1 MIQILD
7 VLIVDD
13 NRKIIRTLADIIRL
27 HGYQCE
33 TASSGEEA
41 LEVLDTKPI
50 DCVITDIKMPGTNGA
65 DLCKTVKG
73 RQPDLPVVMMTAYAN
88 SELVQQGL
96 EVGAIASLTKPVDI
110 KILLYFLS
118 SLCMERSIVIVSED
132 VESCKTTV
140 DILKERG
147 LSVVVVTDPDSLFD
161 IFDPD
166 MHQVV
171 LLDMQLTNHSGLEVL
186 RSIRERNPRMP
197 VILYSDRRE
206 ERAAEIEAGLELSS
220 HVCLYK
226 PVQMGEVDN
235 ALEEIY
241 IKMLQ
246 STLNNQS
253 GFLG

>member
-27 HGYQCE
+27 NGYQCE
-33 TASSGEEA
+33 TANSGEEA
-41 LEVLDTKPI
+41 LEALGINPI
-50 DCVITDIKMPGTNGA
+50 DCVITDVKMPGMNGA
-65 DLCKTVKG
+65 DLCQAVKV

-118 SLCMERSIVIVSED
+118 SLRKERSIVIVSED
-132 VESCKTTV
+132 VELSKTTV
-140 DILKERG
+140 DILKEQG
-147 LSVVVVTDPDSLFD
+147 LSVVVVTDPDRIFDLFD
-161 IFDPD
+161 PE

-171 LLDMQLTNHSGLEVL
+171 LLDMQLTNQSGLEVL

-197 VILYSDRRE
+197 VILYSDHRDE
-206 ERAAEIEAGLELSS
+206 GAADIEAGLELSA
-220 HVCLYK
+220 HVCLDK
-226 PVQMGEVDN
+226 PLQIGEIDN

-241 IKMLQ
+241 ILMLRR
-246 STLNNQS
+246 TLINRRFN
-253 GFLG
+253 